1 MRPLLL
7 EIEGLQSYE
16 ERQVIDFE
24 KLCQNGLFG
33 IFGET
38 GSGKSTILDAMIL
51 ALYAEIPRGAEISG
65 EKNSIKNFLNI
76 SSKKLEV
83 YFKFALDENIYEIT
97 RKYALGKSKGEDILN
112 EKVTLLIRN
121 GELLADS
128 KTKLAKVIA
137 DDFGLSMDDFTRTVV
152 LPQGKFSEFVKLKGS
167 DKRAMLENIFNMER
181 YGKNLQIKIKRE
193 ADRWKQK
200 DEELNVEL
208 EELENVTPEG
218 IELLEKEK
226 VLKEDEVKRKQQEQQ
241 EIESRYHELK
251 TLKEEIDKYN
261 QYLEKQRAL
270 ENQKADIEY
279 IQEKLN
285 RGKNANEIKKYI
297 DESEKIQK
305 EESNLVKEL
314 QELELKK
321 LSLNSQIEKLEKNI
335 EIQKIEISQKE
346 KEKSQIY
353 FDKSEEDILNEV
365 IRYRGNLQYE
375 RKNLENDLKELEA
388 SKKEGENCTQELA
401 HNLETLDL
409 KKKELEETPN
419 ISREIL
425 DKYRDKIEEYQ
436 RVIRDYKE
444 KSSLKL
450 SYLEKLEDLERKL
463 VKLSDEEKEIDNEL
477 ESLEEKRKEN
487 LAYELA
493 KNLKEGE
500 ACPVCGSVHH
510 IKVEHNSCE
519 DIEKIQKDLK
529 IVNER
534 KSKNIA
540 EIGKLQGSITSF
552 KESIKNLDVVYE
564 ERVIDEIF
572 YQDLVAKKI
581 ELESNYLSEQQK
593 LTELEEKRKEI
604 NNSIIQLNEKCK
616 NLQSEKEKLNNKIE
630 NLQIKVSGYR
640 ENIERLEVLINNL
653 GKEFVLIEMEELE
666 AKKDILK
673 RNYENIQKYESEI
686 VSLKRDI
693 ESRTTQIVKIKEKL
707 ETIKIDINGCQVKI
721 STLNS
726 REKEI
731 NEQIEGLLNKHHFT
745 TLDEVRDSYISE
757 AEERN
762 YTQRIESYEISCR
775 DIATLLN
782 DSRNR
787 VEGKEF
793 SSEIW
798 EEVLTLKEEIKD
810 EVLNT
815 YKRIEQLSS
824 EINLQKAKL
833 NEFKEKKELQKEIR
847 KKRSMVEDLN
857 KKFTK
862 GRFLNFLT
870 TKKLKGIIENAS
882 YYINKITNGKYRLY
896 SDNECDFYV
905 IDMFNDGVKRRVAT
919 LSGGEV
925 FIVSLCLAL
934 ALSKQLQLKGKT
946 PLEFFFLDEG
956 FGSLDSRLLD
966 KVMEAIEGI
975 RREENINIG
984 IITHLEDL
992 KVRIDKK
999 LQVERAIP
1007 GERGTRVRII

>member
-76 SSKKLEV
+76 SSKKLEG
-83 YFKFALDENIYEIT
+83 YFKFDLDENIYEIT
-97 RKYALGKSKGEDILN
+97 RKYALGKSKGEDVLN

-226 VLKEDEVKRKQQEQQ
+226 ALKEDEVKRKQQEQQ

-251 TLKEEIDKYN
+251 ALKEEIDKYN

-321 LSLNSQIEKLEKNI
+321 LSLNSQIEKLEKDI

-388 SKKEGENCTQELA
+388 NKKEGENCTQELA

-409 KKKELEETPN
+409 KKKELEDP
-419 ISREIL
+419 
-425 DKYRDKIEEYQ
+425 
-436 RVIRDYKE
+436 
-444 KSSLKL
+444 
-450 SYLEKLEDLERKL
+450 RK
-463 VKLSDEEKEIDNEL
+463 
-477 ESLEEKRKEN
+477 R
-487 LAYELA
+487 
-493 KNLKEGE
+493 
-500 ACPVCGSVHH
+500 
-510 IKVEHNSCE
+510 
-519 DIEKIQKDLK
+519 
-529 IVNER
+529 
-534 KSKNIA
+534 
-540 EIGKLQGSITSF
+540 
-552 KESIKNLDVVYE
+552 
-564 ERVIDEIF
+564 
-572 YQDLVAKKI
+572 
-581 ELESNYLSEQQK
+581 
-593 LTELEEKRKEI
+593 
-604 NNSIIQLNEKCK
+604 
-616 NLQSEKEKLNNKIE
+616 
-630 NLQIKVSGYR
+630 
-640 ENIERLEVLINNL
+640 
-653 GKEFVLIEMEELE
+653 
-666 AKKDILK
+666 
-673 RNYENIQKYESEI
+673 
-686 VSLKRDI
+686 
-693 ESRTTQIVKIKEKL
+693 
-707 ETIKIDINGCQVKI
+707 
-721 STLNS
+721 
-726 REKEI
+726 
-731 NEQIEGLLNKHHFT
+731 
-745 TLDEVRDSYISE
+745 
-757 AEERN
+757 
-762 YTQRIESYEISCR
+762 
-775 DIATLLN
+775 
-782 DSRNR
+782 
-787 VEGKEF
+787 
-793 SSEIW
+793 
-798 EEVLTLKEEIKD
+798 
-810 EVLNT
+810 
-815 YKRIEQLSS
+815 
-824 EINLQKAKL
+824 
-833 NEFKEKKELQKEIR
+833 
-847 KKRSMVEDLN
+847 
-857 KKFTK
+857 
-862 GRFLNFLT
+862 
-870 TKKLKGIIENAS
+870 
-882 YYINKITNGKYRLY
+882 
-896 SDNECDFYV
+896 
-905 IDMFNDGVKRRVAT
+905 
-919 LSGGEV
+919 
-925 FIVSLCLAL
+925 
-934 ALSKQLQLKGKT
+934 
-946 PLEFFFLDEG
+946 
-956 FGSLDSRLLD
+956 
-966 KVMEAIEGI
+966 
-975 RREENINIG
+975 
-984 IITHLEDL
+984 
-992 KVRIDKK
+992 
-999 LQVERAIP
+999 
-1007 GERGTRVRII
+1007 